1 MNLNRRLKRLN
12 KENMIKIKL
21 LYKIFFPLIL
31 IGLWFVIYFFAV
43 DIFEFWKPYAFPNPI
58 DTFKILIELCRK
70 NLLISAIFQSM
81 KRIFIGYSIS
91 IFIGGVVGFLIYK
104 FFIFSQI
111 FKPFILGLQSMPS
124 ICWVPFAILWFG
136 LGESSIIFVVVM
148 GSLFSVAT
156 TFESSIKNVKPLY
169 IKAARTMG
177 ISEKKLFFKVII
189 PASIPSIVIGM
200 KQSWAFAWRAL
211 LSAEVMSA
219 TIGLGQLLIMGRNLA
234 DINQVVLIMIIIVF
248 IGILFD
254 KLIFSSIE
262 KSVLKKNGMI

>member
-1 MNLNRRLKRLN
+1 
-12 KENMIKIKL
+12 
-21 LYKIFFPLIL
+21 
-31 IGLWFVIYFFAV
+31 
-43 DIFEFWKPYAFPNPI
+43 
-58 DTFKILIELCRK
+58 
-70 NLLISAIFQSM
+70 
-81 KRIFIGYSIS
+81 
-91 IFIGGVVGFLIYK
+91 
-104 FFIFSQI
+104 
-111 FKPFILGLQSMPS
+111 MPS